1 MRHLSHG
8 PQISLLAGAKR
19 PLHTS
24 RIYVQCIWMLDTADA
39 PLKIRKKA
47 FPLQRPL
54 TNLFFLEGLFEGTRA
69 LIVPHTV

>member
-1 MRHLSHG
+1 
-8 PQISLLAGAKR
+8 
-19 PLHTS
+19 
-24 RIYVQCIWMLDTADA
+24 MLDTADA
-39 PLKIRKKA
+39 LLKIRKKA